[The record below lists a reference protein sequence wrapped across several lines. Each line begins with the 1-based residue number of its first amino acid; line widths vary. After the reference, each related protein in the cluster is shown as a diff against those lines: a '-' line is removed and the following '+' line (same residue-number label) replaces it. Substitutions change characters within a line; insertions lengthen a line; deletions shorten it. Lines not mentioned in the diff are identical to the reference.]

1 MKNPFLGSM
10 VAKAAIDGIQGDDMS
25 NHGNLVVCAKH
36 YMGYCA
42 SDGGRDYQ
50 TTQITDYSLRN
61 TYLKAFE
68 AAVKMMLLLIA
79 SAVRLWVNVYIN

>member
-25 NHGNLVVCAKH
+25 NHSNLVVCAKH

-42 SDGGRDYQ
+42 SEFDARSPLDNDCGSCWSENRD
-50 TTQITDYSLRN
+50 
-61 TYLKAFE
+61 
-68 AAVKMMLLLIA
+68 
-79 SAVRLWVNVYIN
+79 